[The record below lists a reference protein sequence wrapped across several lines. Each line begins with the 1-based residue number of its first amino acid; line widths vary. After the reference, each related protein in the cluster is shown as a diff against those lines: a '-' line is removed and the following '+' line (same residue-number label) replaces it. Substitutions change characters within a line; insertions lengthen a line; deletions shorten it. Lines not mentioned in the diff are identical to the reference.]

1 MKYTKLNQMRNEAE
15 VKAVFGKKSFSNAK
29 RVVNVDAAIMQVE
42 SYTFETATNEVLT
55 YYKRYIN
62 QLPKE
67 VRGNVKKAFCDAIRD
82 VLSVNGILLFVDS
95 NTGRINPVRVFNK
108 VRKADAPDLCQLIT
122 NLVLMDA
129 ADGAAEHIDK
139 EYKVNAAVDTLV
151 ELLSEYKIDVA
162 KFQKA
167 V

>member
-1 MKYTKLNQMRNEAE
+1 MKYTKLQQMKNEAE
-15 VKAVFGKKSFSNAK
+15 IKAVFGKKSFSNAK
-29 RVVNVDAAIMQVE
+29 RVVNLDAAVMQIE
-42 SYTFETATNEVLT
+42 SCTFETATSEVLA

-62 QLPKE
+62 QLPKD

-82 VLSVNGILLFVDS
+82 VLSINGLLSFIDS

-108 VRKADAPDLCQLIT
+108 VRKADAPDLCKLIT

-129 ADGAAEHIDK
+129 ADGAAERIDE
-139 EYKVNAAVDTLV
+139 EYKVNAAVDTFV
-151 ELLSEYKIDVA
+151 ELLSEYKIDIA